1 MFTLI
6 EDKQDLIHLNKE
18 LLRKDYLAIDT
29 EFRRTG
35 KEKIKLA
42 LMQIRDEDEIFIVD
56 PILIGDSQNNCSFLN
71 SVGIVKVFHSFRE
84 DIQAIKSW
92 TKKDVINI
100 FDTQLANAFLG
111 GTYSISYQD
120 LVKQELGVSIS
131 KEETRSNWL
140 RRPLRDSQLRYA
152 VSDVEFLLEVYKDQ
166 VKSLNKLN
174 RTSWLT
180 EEIKTSSRN
189 LSYSY
194 EERFKNY
201 ERKQKISKEEEK
213 EFLRLF
219 NNIISDI
226 SKKEEINK
234 TLLLSKKDQKSFLK
248 LIQLLGKDKALKS
261 IQNWKRELIFNQ
273 IKALISQFN
282 FA

>member
-166 VKSLNKLN
+166 VESLNKLK

>member
-56 PILIGDSQNNCSFLN
+56 PILIGDSQNSCSFLN
-71 SVGIVKVFHSFRE
+71 SVGVVKVFHSFRE

-120 LVKQELGVSIS
+120 LVKKELGVSIS

-219 NNIISDI
+219 NTIISDI